1 MVSWFAAR
9 AHADALCTIP
19 PMITQIK
26 RWPRTYLADRSTVA
40 RFSLLSILIAA
51 RSAIVRESIFDSL
64 DVHAYAKQ
72 YRAFVIDVWRRQWYF
87 KTDSYNDG

>member
-1 MVSWFAAR
+1 MGSWFTAT
-9 AHADALCTIP
+9 AHADELCAIP
-19 PMITQIK
+19 PMVTQVK

-72 YRAFVIDVWRRQWYF
+72 YRAFVINVWRRQ
-87 KTDSYNDG
+87 